1 MSFKKVVGLAL
12 GTLFLLA
19 GCTNPNML
27 YIETRPDIH
36 PDPSKATLVIYRTL
50 SYCGPTRVHN
60 FIDKTYIGTTQ
71 GKCFFVAK
79 VDPGSH
85 YVIAVAEN
93 KACAKA
99 NFELGKVYYLQQ
111 GMFRVLFARAL
122 CSPDRIRRTL
132 GNRLRILVSSIP
144 QSIPMKRLQRL
155 TMAITGR
162 SLPILRMK
170 RKKTLHSIKTPI
182 RYRDINCAM
191 NVF

>member
-111 GMFRVLFARAL
+111 GMFTGVIRARVVFTGSNQKDFGEQIKDTGIKYTAINPNEKA
-122 CSPDRIRRTL
+122 PTL
-132 GNRLRILVSSIP
+132 DDGDYRKVVANFEDEEKKDPS
-144 QSIPMKRLQRL
+144 QHKDTDTLQ
-155 TMAITGR
+155 G
-162 SLPILRMK
+162 
-170 RKKTLHSIKTPI
+170 
-182 RYRDINCAM
+182 Y
-191 NVF
+191 